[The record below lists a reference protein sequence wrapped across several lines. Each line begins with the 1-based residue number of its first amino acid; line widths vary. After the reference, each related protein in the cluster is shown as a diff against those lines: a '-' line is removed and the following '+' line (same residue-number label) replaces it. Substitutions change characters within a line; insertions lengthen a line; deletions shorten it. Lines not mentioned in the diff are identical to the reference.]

1 VIVIIYQTGCPPINA
16 ESILYNTFNI
26 MAAPVEEMQQLAV
39 EDAVP
44 NQEKPKKEKKP
55 KADKPKKDKPAAGTL
70 ST

>member
-1 VIVIIYQTGCPPINA
+1 
-16 ESILYNTFNI
+16 